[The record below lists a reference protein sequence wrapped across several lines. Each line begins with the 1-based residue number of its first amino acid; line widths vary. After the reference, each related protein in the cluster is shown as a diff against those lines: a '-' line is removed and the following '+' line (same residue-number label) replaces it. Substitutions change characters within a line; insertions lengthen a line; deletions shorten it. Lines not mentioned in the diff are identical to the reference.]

1 LQAPRSDAPPSA
13 FVGSA
18 GVVISAA
25 VHVVTFVVLGLLHP
39 AQTLVAARQPVE
51 VDVVTLPAP
60 VDTAPPEAPA
70 EEPKAPEPEPEPV
83 APPPKVRVPKAE
95 RAPVPPPEAKVPD
108 TKPPAPAEET
118 IADFSGTTLTGEGAG
133 GWASAV
139 GNGAAMNGPIGKPG
153 AAVTGRDVRGVAG
166 GVVGGQPGGTGIRIA
181 GPDDLSRAAQQPDQE
196 ILNAALE
203 RNYPKTARM
212 QGIEGSSRIKLRIL
226 ASGRSEPIAT
236 ISESYPGFAEACRA
250 TLRSMRFSPALDR
263 AGQPVATEIVFPCT
277 FSVE

>member
-1 LQAPRSDAPPSA
+1 
-13 FVGSA
+13 
-18 GVVISAA
+18 
-25 VHVVTFVVLGLLHP
+25 VHVITFVVLGLVHP
-39 AQTLVAARQPVE
+39 AQTVVAARQPVE

-60 VDTAPPEAPA
+60 APVETAPPEAPPVD
-70 EEPKAPEPEPEPV
+70 EPEAPEPEPV

-95 RAPVPPPEAKVPD
+95 RAPEPPPETKAPD

-118 IADFSGTTLTGEGAG
+118 ITDFSGTTLTGEGAG

-139 GNGAAMNGPIGKPG
+139 GNGASMTGPLGKAG

-166 GVVGGQPGGTGIRIA
+166 GVVGGQPGDTGIRIV
-181 GPDDLSRAAQQPDQE
+181 GPNDLSRAAQQPDQDV
-196 ILNAALE
+196 LNAALE

-212 QGIEGSSRIKLRIL
+212 QGIEGSSRIKLRVL
-226 ASGRSEPIAT
+226 ASGKPEPIAT
-236 ISESYPGFAEACRA
+236 ISETYPGFAEACRA

-263 AGQPVATEIVFPCT
+263 TGQPVATEIVFPCT